1 MIYFPKACYSLRQT
15 QVSLALE
22 VDVPVTSFESD
33 TVKTRILKKF
43 SAAATGLALLA
54 TAACGSPAASSTPS
68 SGTAQPGAAQSE
80 NAQSAGYP
88 LTMEHTMGSTTIES
102 APKRVVALDPSYI
115 DAALLLGADL
125 VGYVQYRQDPK
136 APFSP
141 YLGDV
146 ADATKDSVN
155 VGTLAEPNLEKI
167 LELQP
172 DLIVSA
178 KVRHEALY
186 PQLSKIAPTIFSVS
200 TGPTWKENVVFLGEA
215 LGKKAKAEELVKAY
229 EDRAQKVGAEILKKK
244 PDATYSL
251 VRFTG
256 GDTARLYSS
265 NSFIGEIMAD
275 MRIPRP
281 KTAPDSTEEIFVP
294 LSAEQ
299 ILQGD
304 AGLVMVSAFTPA
316 GAEGDTAR
324 AQQEKFQS
332 NPLWK
337 KLKGDVVAVDDATF
351 LASVS
356 IQGAHAVITDLA
368 KHYGVDPH
376 LP

>member
-1 MIYFPKACYSLRQT
+1 
-15 QVSLALE
+15 
-22 VDVPVTSFESD
+22 
-33 TVKTRILKKF
+33 VKTRILKQLG
-43 SAAATGLALLA
+43 AATAALALLA
-54 TAACGSPAASSTPS
+54 TAGCAAPAAST
-68 SGTAQPGAAQSE
+68 QPTTQAAE
-80 NAQSAGYP
+80 SAGYP
-88 LTMEHTMGSTTIES
+88 LTMEHTMGSTTIDA

-115 DAALLLGADL
+115 DAALLLEADL

-136 APFSP
+136 APFAP

-146 ADATKDSVN
+146 AEATKDSVN

-200 TGPTWKENVVFLGEA
+200 TGPTWKENVIFLGEA
-215 LGKKAKAEELVKAY
+215 LGKKAKAEELVKSY
-229 EDRAQKVGAEILKKK
+229 EERAQKVGAEILAKK

-251 VRFTG
+251 IRFTG

-281 KTAPDSTEEIFVP
+281 KDAPDSESEIFVP
-294 LSAEQ
+294 LSSEQ
-299 ILQGD
+299 ILKGD
-304 AGLVMVSAFTPA
+304 AGLVMVSAFTPP
-316 GAEGDTAR
+316 GEEGDKAR

-337 KLKGDVVAVDDATF
+337 KLQGEVKPVEDATF

-368 KHYGVDPH
+368 EHYGVDPH

>member
-1 MIYFPKACYSLRQT
+1 M
-15 QVSLALE
+15 
-22 VDVPVTSFESD
+22 
-33 TVKTRILKKF
+33 KTRILKNF
-43 SAAATGLALLA
+43 SAAAAGMALLA
-54 TAACGSPAASSTPS
+54 TAACGTPAASSGPAGSDAT
-68 SGTAQPGAAQSE
+68 QAA
-80 NAQSAGYP
+80 AQSAGYP
-88 LTMEHTMGSTTIES
+88 LTMEHTMGKTTIEA

-125 VGYVQYRQDPK
+125 AGYVQYRQDPK
-136 APFSP
+136 SPFSP

-155 VGTLAEPNLEKI
+155 VGTMAEPNLEKI

-281 KTAPDSTEEIFVP
+281 KSAPDSTEEIFVP
-294 LSAEQ
+294 LSSEQ

-304 AGLVMVSAFTPA
+304 AGLVMVSAFTPP
-316 GAEGDTAR
+316 GPEGDTAR

>member
-1 MIYFPKACYSLRQT
+1 MSYPRHIVSKAIS
-15 QVSLALE
+15 
-22 VDVPVTSFESD
+22 
-33 TVKTRILKKF
+33 VKTRIRKQLTAVT
-43 SAAATGLALLA
+43 AALALLA
-54 TAACGSPAASSTPS
+54 TAGCSTPATS
-68 SGTAQPGAAQSE
+68 TQPSADAA
-80 NAQSAGYP
+80 AAGYP
-88 LTMEHTMGSTTIES
+88 LTMEHTMGSTTIDTV
-102 APKRVVALDPSYI
+102 PKRVVALDPSYI
-115 DAALLLGADL
+115 DAALLLEADL
-125 VGYVQYRQDPK
+125 VGYVQYRQDPN
-136 APFSP
+136 APFAP

-146 ADATKDSVN
+146 ADATKDAVN
-155 VGTLAEPNLEKI
+155 LGTLAEPNLEKI

-200 TGPTWKENVVFLGEA
+200 TGPTWKQNVVFLGEA

-229 EDRAQKVGAEILKKK
+229 EERAQKVGAEILAKK

-251 VRFTG
+251 IRFTG

-265 NSFIGEIMAD
+265 KSFIGEIMTD
-275 MRIPRP
+275 MQIPRP
-281 KTAPDSTEEIFVP
+281 KDAPDSQSEIFVP
-294 LSAEQ
+294 LSSEQ

-316 GAEGDTAR
+316 GAEGDKTR

-332 NPLWK
+332 NPLWQRLQGEVK
-337 KLKGDVVAVDDATF
+337 PVDDATF

-356 IQGAHAVITDLA
+356 VQGAHAVITELA
-368 KHYGVDPH
+368 DHFGVDPH

>member
-1 MIYFPKACYSLRQT
+1 M
-15 QVSLALE
+15 
-22 VDVPVTSFESD
+22 
-33 TVKTRILKKF
+33 KTRILKHLG
-43 SAAATGLALLA
+43 AAAAGLALLA
-54 TAACGSPAASSTPS
+54 TTACGAPAATSETSSAP
-68 SGTAQPGAAQSE
+68 ADA
-80 NAQSAGYP
+80 AGYP
-88 LTMEHTMGSTTIES
+88 LTMEHTMGSTAIDTV
-102 APKRVVALDPSYI
+102 PKRVVALDPSYI

-136 APFSP
+136 APFAP

-229 EDRAQKVGAEILKKK
+229 EDRARKVGAEILAKK

-265 NSFIGEIMAD
+265 NSFIGEIMTD

-281 KTAPDSTEEIFVP
+281 QGAPDSKKEIFVP
-294 LSAEQ
+294 LSSEQ

-316 GAEGDTAR
+316 GAEGDKAR

-332 NPLWK
+332 NPLWER
-337 KLKGDVVAVDDATF
+337 LEGEVIDVDDSTF

-368 KHYGVDPH
+368 KHYGVDPQ

>member
-1 MIYFPKACYSLRQT
+1 MKLRI
-15 QVSLALE
+15 
-22 VDVPVTSFESD
+22 
-33 TVKTRILKKF
+33 TRHLT
-43 SAAATGLALLA
+43 AAAAGLALLA
-54 TAACGSPAASSTPS
+54 TAACGAPAASTGDASAPS
-68 SGTAQPGAAQSE
+68 ETAGF
-80 NAQSAGYP
+80 P
-88 LTMEHTMGSTTIES
+88 LTMQHTMGSTTLES
-102 APKRVVALDPSYI
+102 VPKRVVALDPSYI
-115 DAALLLGADL
+115 DAALLLEADL

-136 APFSP
+136 APFAP

-146 ADATKDSVN
+146 AEATKDSVN

-167 LELQP
+167 LELEP

-186 PQLSKIAPTIFSVS
+186 SQLSKIAPTIFSES

-215 LGKKAKAEELVKAY
+215 MGKKEKAQDLVKAY
-229 EDRAQKVGAEILKKK
+229 EERAAKVGAEILAKN

-265 NSFIGEIMAD
+265 NSFIGEIMTD
-275 MRIPRP
+275 MNIPRP
-281 KTAPDSTEEIFVP
+281 EGAPDTQEKIFVP

-304 AGLVMVSAFTPA
+304 AGLVMVSAFTP
-316 GAEGDTAR
+316 EGPEGEEAR
-324 AQQEKFQS
+324 AQQAKFQS

-337 KLKGDVVAVDDATF
+337 KLEGDVIEVDDATF

-356 IQGAHAVITDLA
+356 IQGAHSVITDLA
-368 KHYGVDPH
+368 KHYGVDPQ

>member
-1 MIYFPKACYSLRQT
+1 M
-15 QVSLALE
+15 
-22 VDVPVTSFESD
+22 
-33 TVKTRILKKF
+33 KTRILRQL
-43 SAAATGLALLA
+43 SAVTAGMALLA
-54 TAACGSPAASSTPS
+54 TAACGAPAASSETS
-68 SGTAQPGAAQSE
+68 TAAAE
-80 NAQSAGYP
+80 SAGYP
-88 LTMEHTMGSTTIES
+88 LTMEHTMGSTTIDTV
-102 APKRVVALDPSYI
+102 PKRVVALDPSYI

-136 APFSP
+136 APFAP

-167 LELQP
+167 LELEP

-229 EDRAQKVGAEILKKK
+229 EDRAQKVGAAILAKK

-265 NSFIGEIMAD
+265 NSFIGEIMTD
-275 MRIPRP
+275 MHIPRP
-281 KTAPDSTEEIFVP
+281 KDAPDSDKEIFVP

-316 GAEGDTAR
+316 GAEGDKSR

-332 NPLWK
+332 NPLWQR
-337 KLKGDVVAVDDATF
+337 LQGEVINVDDSTF

-368 KHYGVDPH
+368 KHYGVDPQ

>member
-1 MIYFPKACYSLRQT
+1 M
-15 QVSLALE
+15 
-22 VDVPVTSFESD
+22 
-33 TVKTRILKKF
+33 KTRILKRL
-43 SAAATGLALLA
+43 SAVTAGMALLA
-54 TAACGSPAASSTPS
+54 TAACAAPAAP
-68 SGTAQPGAAQSE
+68 SGTATTAAE
-80 NAQSAGYP
+80 SAGFP
-88 LTMEHTMGSTTIES
+88 LTMEHTMGSTTIDTV
-102 APKRVVALDPSYI
+102 PKRVVALDPSYI

-136 APFSP
+136 APFAP

-167 LELQP
+167 LELEP

-229 EDRAQKVGAEILKKK
+229 EDRAQKVGAEILAKK

-265 NSFIGEIMAD
+265 NSFIGEIMTD
-275 MRIPRP
+275 MHIPRP
-281 KTAPDSTEEIFVP
+281 KDAPDSDKEIFVP

-316 GAEGDTAR
+316 GAEGDKSR

-332 NPLWK
+332 NPLWQR
-337 KLKGDVVAVDDATF
+337 LQGEVINVDDATF

-368 KHYGVDPH
+368 KHYGVDPQ

>member
-1 MIYFPKACYSLRQT
+1 LPKSQL
-15 QVSLALE
+15 
-22 VDVPVTSFESD
+22 PVTSFESD
-33 TVKTRILKKF
+33 SVKTRILKRF
-43 SAAATGLALLA
+43 GAAAVGLALLA
-54 TAACGSPAASSTPS
+54 TTACGAPAATSETSSAPADT
-68 SGTAQPGAAQSE
+68 
-80 NAQSAGYP
+80 AGYP
-88 LTMEHTMGSTTIES
+88 LTMEHTMGSTTIDTV
-102 APKRVVALDPSYI
+102 PKRVVALDPSYI

-136 APFSP
+136 SPFAP

-229 EDRAQKVGAEILKKK
+229 EDRAQKVGAEILAKK

-265 NSFIGEIMAD
+265 KSFIGEIMTD

-281 KTAPDSTEEIFVP
+281 QGAPDSEKEIFVP
-294 LSAEQ
+294 LSSEQ

-316 GAEGDTAR
+316 GAEGDKAR

-332 NPLWK
+332 NPLWER
-337 KLKGDVVAVDDATF
+337 LEGEVINVDDSTF

-368 KHYGVDPH
+368 KHYGVDPQ

>member
-1 MIYFPKACYSLRQT
+1 L
-15 QVSLALE
+15 
-22 VDVPVTSFESD
+22 FESD
-33 TVKTRILKKF
+33 PVKTRILKQL
-43 SAAATGLALLA
+43 SAVMAGLALLA
-54 TAACGSPAASSTPS
+54 TAACGAPAATKT
-68 SGTAQPGAAQSE
+68 TASAAAE
-80 NAQSAGYP
+80 SAGFP
-88 LTMEHTMGSTTIES
+88 LTMEHTMGSTTIDTVPE
-102 APKRVVALDPSYI
+102 RVVALDPSYI

-125 VGYVQYRQDPK
+125 VGYVQYRQDPN
-136 APFSP
+136 APFAP

-146 ADATKDSVN
+146 ADATQDSVN

-167 LELQP
+167 LELEP

-200 TGPTWKENVVFLGEA
+200 TGPTWKENVVFLGQA

-229 EDRAQKVGAEILKKK
+229 EDRAQKVGAEILAKK

-256 GDTARLYSS
+256 GETARLYSS
-265 NSFIGEIMAD
+265 KSFIGEIMTD

-281 KTAPDSTEEIFVP
+281 KDAPDSEKEIFVP

-299 ILQGD
+299 ILRGD
-304 AGLVMVSAFTPA
+304 AGLVLVSAFTPA
-316 GAEGDTAR
+316 GAEGDKSR
-324 AQQEKFQS
+324 AQQEKFES
-332 NPLWK
+332 NPLWQR
-337 KLKGDVVAVDDATF
+337 LQGEVINVDDATF

-356 IQGAHAVITDLA
+356 IQGAHRVITDLA

>member
-1 MIYFPKACYSLRQT
+1 M
-15 QVSLALE
+15 
-22 VDVPVTSFESD
+22 
-33 TVKTRILKKF
+33 KTRILKQL
-43 SAAATGLALLA
+43 SAVTTGLALLA
-54 TAACGSPAASSTPS
+54 TAACASPAASSESTSP
-68 SGTAQPGAAQSE
+68 AASE
-80 NAQSAGYP
+80 SAGYP
-88 LTMEHTMGSTTIES
+88 LTMEHTMGSTTIEA

-136 APFSP
+136 APFAP

-167 LELQP
+167 LELEP

-229 EDRAQKVGAEILKKK
+229 EERAQKVGAAILAKK
-244 PDATYSL
+244 PEATYSL
-251 VRFTG
+251 IRFTG

-265 NSFIGEIMAD
+265 KSFIGEIMAD

-281 KTAPDSTEEIFVP
+281 KDAPDSKEEIFVP

-316 GAEGDTAR
+316 GEEGDKAR
-324 AQQEKFQS
+324 AQQQKFQS

-337 KLKGDVVAVDDATF
+337 RLEGEVLPVDDSTF

>member
-1 MIYFPKACYSLRQT
+1 M
-15 QVSLALE
+15 
-22 VDVPVTSFESD
+22 
-33 TVKTRILKKF
+33 KTRILKQL
-43 SAAATGLALLA
+43 SAA
-54 TAACGSPAASSTPS
+54 TAALALMATAGCSTQAAST
-68 SGTAQPGAAQSE
+68 QPATEAAE
-80 NAQSAGYP
+80 AAGYP
-88 LTMEHTMGSTTIES
+88 LTMEHTMGSTTIETK
-102 APKRVVALDPSYI
+102 PKRVVALDPSYI
-115 DAALLLGADL
+115 DAALLLEADL

-136 APFSP
+136 APFAP

-146 ADATKDSVN
+146 AEATKDAVN

-186 PQLSKIAPTIFSVS
+186 PQLSKIAPTIFSAS
-200 TGPTWKENVVFLGEA
+200 TGPTWKQNVVFLGEA
-215 LGKKAKAEELVKAY
+215 LGKRARAEQLVKAY
-229 EDRAQKVGAEILKKK
+229 EERAEKVGADILAKK

-251 VRFTG
+251 IRFTG

-265 NSFIGEIMAD
+265 KSFIGEIMTD

-281 KTAPDSTEEIFVP
+281 KDAPDSQSEIFVP
-294 LSAEQ
+294 LSSEQ

-316 GAEGDTAR
+316 GAEGDKTR

-332 NPLWK
+332 NPLWQRLQGEVK
-337 KLKGDVVAVDDATF
+337 PVDDATF

-356 IQGAHAVITDLA
+356 VQGAHAVITELA
-368 KHYGVDPH
+368 NHYGVDPH

>member
-1 MIYFPKACYSLRQT
+1 MKNRITRQ
-15 QVSLALE
+15 LAA
-22 VDVPVTSFESD
+22 
-33 TVKTRILKKF
+33 
-43 SAAATGLALLA
+43 AAATVVLLA
-54 TAACGSPAASSTPS
+54 TAACGTPAATSTDASST
-68 SGTAQPGAAQSE
+68 AAAE
-80 NAQSAGYP
+80 TAGYP

-102 APKRVVALDPSYI
+102 VPKRVVALDPSYI
-115 DAALLLGADL
+115 DAALLLEADL
-125 VGYVQYRQDPK
+125 VGYVQYRQDPT
-136 APFSP
+136 APFAP

-146 ADATKDSVN
+146 AEATKDAVN

-186 PQLSKIAPTIFSVS
+186 SQLSKIAPTIFSVS

-215 LGKKAKAEELVKAY
+215 LGKQAKAEELVKAY
-229 EDRAQKVGAEILKKK
+229 EDRAAKVGAEILAKK

-251 VRFTG
+251 IRFTG

-265 NSFIGEIMAD
+265 KSFIGEIMAD
-275 MRIPRP
+275 MNIPRP
-281 KTAPDSTEEIFVP
+281 KDQPDSEKEIFVP

-304 AGLVMVSAFTPA
+304 AGLVMVSAFTPV
-316 GAEGDTAR
+316 GAEGDKAR
-324 AQQEKFQS
+324 AQQQAFQS
-332 NPLWK
+332 NPLWQRLQGEVK
-337 KLKGDVVAVDDATF
+337 NVDDATF

-356 IQGAHAVITDLA
+356 IQGAHAVITELA
-368 KHYGVDPH
+368 NHYGVDPQ

>member
-1 MIYFPKACYSLRQT
+1 MKIH
-15 QVSLALE
+15 VSKQL
-22 VDVPVTSFESD
+22 T
-33 TVKTRILKKF
+33 
-43 SAAATGLALLA
+43 AAAAGLVLLA
-54 TAACGSPAASSTPS
+54 TAACGSPAAT
-68 SGTAQPGAAQSE
+68 TGAATTSAA
-80 NAQSAGYP
+80 AQEAGFP
-88 LTMEHTMGSTTIES
+88 LTMEHTMGSTTIEA

-115 DAALLLGADL
+115 DAALLLEADL
-125 VGYVQYRQDPK
+125 VGYVQYRQDPN
-136 APFSP
+136 APFAP

-186 PQLSKIAPTIFSVS
+186 SQLSKIAPTIFSVS

-215 LGKKAKAEELVKAY
+215 LGKKDKAEELVKEY
-229 EDRAQKVGAEILKKK
+229 EDRAARVGAEILAKK

-251 VRFTG
+251 IRFTG

-275 MRIPRP
+275 MNIPRP
-281 KTAPDSTEEIFVP
+281 KDQPDSQEEIFVP

-316 GAEGDTAR
+316 GAEGDKAR
-324 AQQEKFQS
+324 AQQEAFQS
-332 NPLWK
+332 NPLWQR
-337 KLKGDVVAVDDATF
+337 LQGEVIDVDDATF

-368 KHYGVDPH
+368 KHYGVDPQ

>member
-1 MIYFPKACYSLRQT
+1 M
-15 QVSLALE
+15 
-22 VDVPVTSFESD
+22 
-33 TVKTRILKKF
+33 KTRILKKF
-43 SAAATGLALLA
+43 SAAAAGLTLLA
-54 TAACGSPAASSTPS
+54 TAACGSPAAGSGPSTSSAA
-68 SGTAQPGAAQSE
+68 GT
-80 NAQSAGYP
+80 AGYP
-88 LTMEHTMGSTTIES
+88 LTMEHTMGTTTIES

-115 DAALLLGADL
+115 DAALLLEADL

-136 APFSP
+136 APFAP

-146 ADATKDSVN
+146 ADATKESVN

-186 PQLSKIAPTIFSVS
+186 PQLSKIAPTIFSES

-229 EDRAQKVGAEILKKK
+229 EDRAQKVGAEILKKQ

-265 NSFIGEIMAD
+265 NSFIGEIMTD
-275 MRIPRP
+275 MHIPRP
-281 KTAPDSTEEIFVP
+281 KDAPDSTEEIFVP

-316 GAEGDTAR
+316 GPEGDKAR
-324 AQQEKFQS
+324 AQQKAFES

-337 KLKGDVVAVDDATF
+337 RLKGDVVAVDDGTF

-376 LP
+376 IS

>member
-1 MIYFPKACYSLRQT
+1 M
-15 QVSLALE
+15 
-22 VDVPVTSFESD
+22 
-33 TVKTRILKKF
+33 KTRIFKQSRTLKQF
-43 SAAATGLALLA
+43 AAAAAGIALLA
-54 TAACGSPAASSTPS
+54 TAACASPAASSGSTS
-68 SGTAQPGAAQSE
+68 AA
-80 NAQSAGYP
+80 ADTAGYP
-88 LTMEHTMGSTTIES
+88 LTMTHTMGSTTIES

-115 DAALLLGADL
+115 DATLLLGGEL

-136 APFSP
+136 SPFAP

-146 ADATKDSVN
+146 AAATKDAVN

-229 EDRAQKVGAEILKKK
+229 EDRAQKVGAAILAKK

-251 VRFTG
+251 IRFTG

-265 NSFIGEIMAD
+265 NSFIGEIMSD

-281 KTAPDSTEEIFVP
+281 KDAPDSEKEIFVP
-294 LSAEQ
+294 LSTEQ
-299 ILQGD
+299 ILKGD
-304 AGLVMVSAFTPA
+304 ANLVMVSAYTPP
-316 GAEGDTAR
+316 GAEGDKAR

-332 NPLWK
+332 NPLWQRLQGEIK
-337 KLKGDVVAVDDATF
+337 PVDDGTF
-351 LASVS
+351 IASVS
-356 IQGAHAVITDLA
+356 IQGAHAVITELA

>member
-1 MIYFPKACYSLRQT
+1 VKIR
-15 QVSLALE
+15 VSKQL
-22 VDVPVTSFESD
+22 T
-33 TVKTRILKKF
+33 
-43 SAAATGLALLA
+43 AAAAGLVLLA
-54 TAACGSPAASSTPS
+54 TAACGSPAAST
-68 SGTAQPGAAQSE
+68 GAATTSAA
-80 NAQSAGYP
+80 AQEAGFP
-88 LTMEHTMGSTTIES
+88 LTMEHTMGSTTIEA

-115 DAALLLGADL
+115 DAALLLEADL
-125 VGYVQYRQDPK
+125 VGYVQYRQDPN
-136 APFSP
+136 APFAP

-146 ADATKDSVN
+146 ADATKDAVN

-186 PQLSKIAPTIFSVS
+186 SQLSKIAPTIFSVS

-215 LGKKAKAEELVKAY
+215 LGKKDKAEELVKEY
-229 EDRAQKVGAEILKKK
+229 EDRAAKVGAEILAKK

-251 VRFTG
+251 IRFTG

-275 MRIPRP
+275 MNIPRP
-281 KTAPDSTEEIFVP
+281 KDQPDSQEEIFVP

-316 GAEGDTAR
+316 GAEGDKAR
-324 AQQEKFQS
+324 AQQEAFQS
-332 NPLWK
+332 NPLWQR
-337 KLKGDVVAVDDATF
+337 LQGEVIDVDDATF

-368 KHYGVDPH
+368 KHYGVDPQ

>member
-1 MIYFPKACYSLRQT
+1 M
-15 QVSLALE
+15 
-22 VDVPVTSFESD
+22 FESD
-33 TVKTRILKKF
+33 PVKTRILKQL
-43 SAAATGLALLA
+43 SAVTAGLALLA
-54 TAACGSPAASSTPS
+54 TAACGAPAASTET
-68 SGTAQPGAAQSE
+68 TAAAEGA
-80 NAQSAGYP
+80 GFP
-88 LTMEHTMGSTTIES
+88 LTMEHTMGSTTIDTV
-102 APKRVVALDPSYI
+102 PKRVVALDPSYI

-125 VGYVQYRQDPK
+125 VGYVQYRQDPN
-136 APFSP
+136 APFAP

-146 ADATKDSVN
+146 AAATKDSVN

-167 LELQP
+167 LELEP

-178 KVRHEALY
+178 KVRHDALY

-229 EDRAQKVGAEILKKK
+229 EDRAQKVGAEIMAKK

-256 GDTARLYSS
+256 GETARLYSS
-265 NSFIGEIMAD
+265 KSFIGEIMTD

-281 KTAPDSTEEIFVP
+281 QDAPNSEKEIFVP

-304 AGLVMVSAFTPA
+304 AALVMVSAFTPA
-316 GAEGDTAR
+316 GAEGEKAR
-324 AQQEKFQS
+324 AQQEKFES
-332 NPLWK
+332 NPLWER
-337 KLKGDVVAVDDATF
+337 LQGEVINVDDATF

>member
-1 MIYFPKACYSLRQT
+1 MATPTGKGALR
-15 QVSLALE
+15 A
-22 VDVPVTSFESD
+22 
-33 TVKTRILKKF
+33 
-43 SAAATGLALLA
+43 
-54 TAACGSPAASSTPS
+54 
-68 SGTAQPGAAQSE
+68 
-80 NAQSAGYP
+80 
-88 LTMEHTMGSTTIES
+88 
-102 APKRVVALDPSYI
+102 
-115 DAALLLGADL
+115 
-125 VGYVQYRQDPK
+125 
-136 APFSP
+136 
-141 YLGDV
+141 
-146 ADATKDSVN
+146 
-155 VGTLAEPNLEKI
+155 LAEM
-167 LELQP
+167 
-172 DLIVSA
+172 VSA
-178 KVRHEALY
+178 R
-186 PQLSKIAPTIFSVS
+186 STNTAPTRADTP
-200 TGPTWKENVVFLGEA
+200 TGGT
-215 LGKKAKAEELVKAY
+215 
-229 EDRAQKVGAEILKKK
+229 
-244 PDATYSL
+244 
-251 VRFTG
+251 TG

-281 KTAPDSTEEIFVP
+281 KTGPDSTEEIFVP

-337 KLKGDVVAVDDATF
+337 KLKGEVVAVDDATF

>member
-1 MIYFPKACYSLRQT
+1 LPKSHL
-15 QVSLALE
+15 
-22 VDVPVTSFESD
+22 PVTSFESD
-33 TVKTRILKKF
+33 SVKTRILKHF
-43 SAAATGLALLA
+43 GAAAAGLALLA
-54 TAACGSPAASSTPS
+54 TAACGAPAATSETSSAPADT
-68 SGTAQPGAAQSE
+68 
-80 NAQSAGYP
+80 AGYP
-88 LTMEHTMGSTTIES
+88 LTMEHTMGSTTIDTV
-102 APKRVVALDPSYI
+102 PKRVVALDPSYI

-136 APFSP
+136 SPFAP

-146 ADATKDSVN
+146 AEATKDSVN

-229 EDRAQKVGAEILKKK
+229 EDRAQKVGAEILAKK

-265 NSFIGEIMAD
+265 NSFIGEIMTD

-281 KTAPDSTEEIFVP
+281 KGAPDSEKEIFVP
-294 LSAEQ
+294 LSSEQ

-316 GAEGDTAR
+316 GAEGDKAR

-332 NPLWK
+332 NPLWER
-337 KLKGDVVAVDDATF
+337 LEGEVLDVDDATF

-356 IQGAHAVITDLA
+356 VQGAHAVITDLA
-368 KHYGVDPH
+368 KHYGVDPQ

>member
-1 MIYFPKACYSLRQT
+1 
-15 QVSLALE
+15 
-22 VDVPVTSFESD
+22 
-33 TVKTRILKKF
+33 VKTRILKQL
-43 SAAATGLALLA
+43 SAVTAGMALLA
-54 TAACGSPAASSTPS
+54 TAACGAPAASTETT
-68 SGTAQPGAAQSE
+68 TAAAE
-80 NAQSAGYP
+80 SAGFP
-88 LTMEHTMGSTTIES
+88 LTMEHTMGSTTIDTV
-102 APKRVVALDPSYI
+102 PKRVVALDPSYI

-125 VGYVQYRQDPK
+125 VGYVQYRQDPN
-136 APFSP
+136 APFAP

-167 LELQP
+167 LELEP

-229 EDRAQKVGAEILKKK
+229 EDRAQKVGAEILAKKS
-244 PDATYSL
+244 DATYSL

-275 MRIPRP
+275 MHIPRP
-281 KTAPDSTEEIFVP
+281 KDAPDSEKEIFVP

-304 AGLVMVSAFTPA
+304 AGLVMVSAFTPP
-316 GAEGDTAR
+316 GAEGDKVR
-324 AQQEKFQS
+324 AQQEKFES

-337 KLKGDVVAVDDATF
+337 RLQGDVIHVDDSTF

-356 IQGAHAVITDLA
+356 IQGAHSVITDLA
-368 KHYGVDPH
+368 KHYGVDPQ

>member
-1 MIYFPKACYSLRQT
+1 M
-15 QVSLALE
+15 
-22 VDVPVTSFESD
+22 
-33 TVKTRILKKF
+33 KTRILKQL
-43 SAAATGLALLA
+43 SAVTAGLALLA
-54 TAACGSPAASSTPS
+54 TAACGAPAASTET
-68 SGTAQPGAAQSE
+68 TAAAAEGA
-80 NAQSAGYP
+80 GFP
-88 LTMEHTMGSTTIES
+88 LTMEHTMGSTTIDTV
-102 APKRVVALDPSYI
+102 PKRVVALDPSYI

-125 VGYVQYRQDPK
+125 VGYVQYRQDPN
-136 APFSP
+136 APFAP

-146 ADATKDSVN
+146 AAATKDSVN

-167 LELQP
+167 LELEP

-178 KVRHEALY
+178 KVRHDALY

-229 EDRAQKVGAEILKKK
+229 EDRAQKVGAEILAKK

-256 GDTARLYSS
+256 GETARLYSS
-265 NSFIGEIMAD
+265 KSFIGEIMTD

-281 KTAPDSTEEIFVP
+281 QDAPNSEKEIFVP

-304 AGLVMVSAFTPA
+304 AALVMVSAFTPA
-316 GAEGDTAR
+316 GAEGEKAR
-324 AQQEKFQS
+324 AQQEKFES
-332 NPLWK
+332 NPLWER
-337 KLKGDVVAVDDATF
+337 LQGEVINVDDATF

>member
-1 MIYFPKACYSLRQT
+1 MKIR
-15 QVSLALE
+15 VSKQL
-22 VDVPVTSFESD
+22 T
-33 TVKTRILKKF
+33 
-43 SAAATGLALLA
+43 AAAAGLVLLA
-54 TAACGSPAASSTPS
+54 TAACGSPAAT
-68 SGTAQPGAAQSE
+68 TGAAPTSAA
-80 NAQSAGYP
+80 AQEAGFP
-88 LTMEHTMGSTTIES
+88 LTMEHTMGSTTIEA

-115 DAALLLGADL
+115 DAALLLEADL

-136 APFSP
+136 APFAP

-146 ADATKDSVN
+146 ADATKNSVN

-186 PQLSKIAPTIFSVS
+186 SQLSKIAPTIFSVS

-215 LGKKAKAEELVKAY
+215 LGKKDKAEELVKEY
-229 EDRAQKVGAEILKKK
+229 EDRAAKVGAEILAKK
-244 PDATYSL
+244 PEATYSL
-251 VRFTG
+251 IRFTG

-275 MRIPRP
+275 MNIPRP
-281 KTAPDSTEEIFVP
+281 KDQPDSQEEIFVP

-316 GAEGDTAR
+316 GAEGDKAR
-324 AQQEKFQS
+324 AQQEAFQS
-332 NPLWK
+332 NPLWQR
-337 KLKGDVVAVDDATF
+337 LQGEVIDVDDATF

-368 KHYGVDPH
+368 KHYGVDPQ

>member
-1 MIYFPKACYSLRQT
+1 VKIR
-15 QVSLALE
+15 VSKQL
-22 VDVPVTSFESD
+22 T
-33 TVKTRILKKF
+33 
-43 SAAATGLALLA
+43 AAAAGLVLLA
-54 TAACGSPAASSTPS
+54 TAACGSPAAST
-68 SGTAQPGAAQSE
+68 GAATTSAA
-80 NAQSAGYP
+80 AQEAGFP
-88 LTMEHTMGSTTIES
+88 LTMEHTMGSTTIEA

-115 DAALLLGADL
+115 DAALLLEADL
-125 VGYVQYRQDPK
+125 VGYVQYRQDPN
-136 APFSP
+136 APFAP

-146 ADATKDSVN
+146 ADATKESVN

-186 PQLSKIAPTIFSVS
+186 SQLSKIAPTIFSVS

-215 LGKKAKAEELVKAY
+215 LGKKDKAEELVKEY
-229 EDRAQKVGAEILKKK
+229 EDRAAKVGAEILAKK

-251 VRFTG
+251 IRFTG

-275 MRIPRP
+275 MNIPRP
-281 KTAPDSTEEIFVP
+281 KDQPDSQEEIFVP

-316 GAEGDTAR
+316 GAEGDKAR
-324 AQQEKFQS
+324 AQQEAFQS
-332 NPLWK
+332 NPLWQR
-337 KLKGDVVAVDDATF
+337 LQGEVIDVDDATF

-368 KHYGVDPH
+368 KHYGVDPQ

>member
-1 MIYFPKACYSLRQT
+1 VKIR
-15 QVSLALE
+15 VSKQL
-22 VDVPVTSFESD
+22 T
-33 TVKTRILKKF
+33 
-43 SAAATGLALLA
+43 AAAAGLVLLA
-54 TAACGSPAASSTPS
+54 TAACGSPAAST
-68 SGTAQPGAAQSE
+68 GAATTSAA
-80 NAQSAGYP
+80 AQEAGFP
-88 LTMEHTMGSTTIES
+88 LTMEHTMGSTTIEA

-115 DAALLLGADL
+115 DAALLLEADL
-125 VGYVQYRQDPK
+125 VGYVQYRQDPN
-136 APFSP
+136 APFAP

-146 ADATKDSVN
+146 ADATKESVN

-186 PQLSKIAPTIFSVS
+186 SQLSKIAPTIFSVS

-215 LGKKAKAEELVKAY
+215 LGKKDKAEDLVKEY
-229 EDRAQKVGAEILKKK
+229 EDRAAKVGAEILAKK

-251 VRFTG
+251 IRFTG

-275 MRIPRP
+275 MNIPRP
-281 KTAPDSTEEIFVP
+281 KDQPDSQEEIFVP

-316 GAEGDTAR
+316 GAEGDKAR
-324 AQQEKFQS
+324 AQQEAFQS
-332 NPLWK
+332 NPLWQR
-337 KLKGDVVAVDDATF
+337 LQGEVIDVDDATF

-368 KHYGVDPH
+368 KHYGVDPQ

>member
-1 MIYFPKACYSLRQT
+1 MKPPIFKQLSAA
-15 QVSLALE
+15 VVGLALLAATGCAAPAASSE
-22 VDVPVTSFESD
+22 
-33 TVKTRILKKF
+33 
-43 SAAATGLALLA
+43 SAAATGE
-54 TAACGSPAASSTPS
+54 AAGF
-68 SGTAQPGAAQSE
+68 
-80 NAQSAGYP
+80 P
-88 LTMEHTMGSTTIES
+88 LTMEHTMGSTTIEA
-102 APKRVVALDPSYI
+102 APKRVVAMDPSYI

-125 VGYVQYRQDPK
+125 VGYVQYRQDPNS
-136 APFSP
+136 PFAP

-146 ADATKDSVN
+146 KEVTKDSVN

-167 LELQP
+167 LELEP

-215 LGKKAKAEELVKAY
+215 LGKKTKAEELVKAY
-229 EDRAQKVGAEILKKK
+229 EDRAKKVGAAILAKK

-265 NSFIGEIMAD
+265 NSFIGEIMTD
-275 MRIPRP
+275 MQIPRP
-281 KTAPDSTEEIFVP
+281 KEAPDSEKEIFVP

-304 AGLVMVSAFTPA
+304 AGLVMVSAYAPP
-316 GAEGDTAR
+316 GAEGDKAR
-324 AQQEKFQS
+324 SQQEKFQS
-332 NPLWK
+332 NPLWQR
-337 KLKGDVVAVDDATF
+337 LQGDVINVDDGTF

-356 IQGAHAVITDLA
+356 IQGAHSVITDLA
-368 KHYGVDPH
+368 KHYGVDPQ